1 MKKMPIKNPVFRES
15 FFNFK
20 KYIGVLGFRTTKKEV
35 YFPEYVREFLVF
47 IEKKDLDALHN
58 ITSREIQQYHIYIHQ
73 RPNKF
78 TGNPLSDKTIQ
89 QHMYALGM
97 YFDYLLN
104 IEAIQDLPFV
114 FPKFIHAPH
123 QPREVLSMDEVLEL
137 YEACNS
143 LLDKAVLSLAY
154 GCGLRRN
161 EIFCLNLNDIYL
173 RQGMVIVR
181 NGKHGKLRSVPL
193 TETCMN
199 DLKNYIHH
207 DRQTWVEAI
216 TQYNNPALLIS
227 KQGKRL
233 SGNDINNRV
242 KAIVARC
249 ESRYINSRRI
259 TLHCLRHSIAT
270 HMIEN
275 GAGIEFVRDFLGHA
289 GIDTT
294 NIYVIKRKQR
304 TALQKQLL

>member
-1 MKKMPIKNPVFRES
+1 MKKNPIKNLVFRES

-20 KYIGVLGFRTTKKEV
+20 KYIGVLGYRTTKKEV
-35 YFPEYVREFLVF
+35 YFPEYVKEFLAFV
-47 IEKKDLDALHN
+47 EKKGVEVLTH

-73 RPNKF
+73 RPNKY
-78 TGNPLSDKTIQ
+78 TGNPLYDKTIQ
-89 QHMYALGM
+89 QHMYALGL
-97 YFDYLLN
+97 YFDFLLN
-104 IEAIQDLPFV
+104 IEAIQELPFV
-114 FPKFIHAPH
+114 FPKFVHAPH

-137 YEACNS
+137 YGACNS
-143 LLDKAVLSLAY
+143 LIDKAVLTLAY

-161 EIFCLNLNDIYL
+161 EIYSLNLNDIYI
-173 RQGMVIVR
+173 RQSMVVVR
-181 NGKHGKLRSVPL
+181 NGKRGKTRSIPL
-193 TETCMN
+193 TESGKN

-207 DRQTWVEAI
+207 ERQIWVEAI

-227 KQGKRL
+227 KQGQRL
-233 SGNDINNRV
+233 SGDEINSRV

-249 ESRYINSRRI
+249 KSRYINCRQI